1 MASSTGWRERQRGE
15 PGSTDPSLNSA
26 SQSGVQ
32 TGSFHMNVSC
42 FWSLRNIPGHSFLLP
57 SHILK
62 PLLGM
67 ASSSWLS
74 MNDASHCP
82 QGWGSVICDC
92 HCRDA
97 KSSFE
102 MDWSQ
107 HGLALA
113 QPSRGINALLS
124 LLCFPWPSQMHTWLL
139 FPQTIFFLYT
149 QIFFSTHLCLSDTPT
164 QCFPASLRA

>member
-1 MASSTGWRERQRGE
+1 MGE
-15 PGSTDPSLNSA
+15 PGSTDPSLNSS

-62 PLLGM
+62 PCLAWLPAPGSAWM
-67 ASSSWLS
+67 MPLIAPRAGVLSSVTVTAE
-74 MNDASHCP
+74 M
-82 QGWGSVICDC
+82 Q
-92 HCRDA
+92 

-102 MDWSQ
+102 MAWSQ

-113 QPSRGINALLS
+113 QPSRGVNALLS
-124 LLCFPWPSQMHTWLL
+124 LLCFSWPSQMHTWLL

-149 QIFFSTHLCLSDTPT
+149 QVFFSTHVCLSDTPM